1 MRKKYSIEV
10 DCANCAAK
18 IEDAIKK
25 IDGVNDCS
33 IAFMTQKIM
42 LDVDDLKSDEIL
54 KEAQKVC
61 ASVDS
66 DSRIILK

>member
-1 MRKKYSIEV
+1 MKKKFKIEV

-25 IDGVNDCS
+25 ISGVNDVA
-33 IAFMTQKIM
+33 INFMTQKITF
-42 LDVDDLKSDEIL
+42 DADDERFNEIL

-61 ASVDS
+61 TKIDS
-66 DSRIILK
+66 DSKILI